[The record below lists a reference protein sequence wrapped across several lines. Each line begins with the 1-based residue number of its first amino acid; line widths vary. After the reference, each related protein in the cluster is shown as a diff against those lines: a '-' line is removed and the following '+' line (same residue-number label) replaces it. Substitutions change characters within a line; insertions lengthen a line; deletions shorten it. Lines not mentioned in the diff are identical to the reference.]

1 MKKEEAEQIMKLI
14 KVAQKLGREAGEKQ
28 YQKLLGEGDK
38 WIVKDEMNEGKEVGR
53 MLDLCGIGMLNVPGN
68 GKIVKAFKMLATKK
82 PISHDLGYEGMTI
95 YKSSKGYALLLG
107 LIQRQEYSVN
117 EEAVCTVAGYL
128 CSQELECNWRCNI
141 D

>member
-38 WIVKDEMNEGKEVGR
+38 WKVIDDMTGKECGR
-53 MLDLCGIGMLNVPGN
+53 MLDVCGIGMLNVPGN
-68 GKIVKAFKMLATKK
+68 GKIAKAFKMLTTKSPMGREYK
-82 PISHDLGYEGMTI
+82 YEGMLI
-95 YKSSKGYALLLG
+95 YQQDKGYG
-107 LIQRQEYSVN
+107 LMLWLSNRQEYSVN
-117 EEAVCTVAGYL
+117 KEAVSTVAGYL
-128 CSQELECNWRCNI
+128 CSQELECNWKCNI